1 MGTPL
6 KTVLNQI
13 HREYLGS
20 GRLRV
25 GEKLPTTREL
35 SARYRVSC
43 PTVGKAVGLL
53 AAEGWL
59 TKRQG
64 SGIYVASLTKPLK
77 TETHKAQRR
86 IGYIAGSLRSA
97 LIHRVFEGV
106 EHVARTRECLL
117 EVACT
122 GGSLKEERRQVG
134 MLRERGVQGIVLYP
148 PPRTREPE
156 YLGREF
162 RDFPVVVV
170 DLYQPSMKRPHLI
183 FDNWSAG
190 REITRHL
197 LEQGRREIAL
207 IKFDET
213 TLSRSMDD
221 RLAGYLRA
229 LEDAGESP
237 VAERVI
243 SFDASFASRRAD
255 MELYYRALDRFLAL
269 DPRPTALIAP
279 EDEHAHAAMA
289 YLRAHGV
296 KVPQEVLV
304 TGFDNVQRRSW
315 GEKFPTTEPDFVN
328 MGERAAEMLLDRIT
342 SRSLESGEVVLPCPL
357 WLPPT
362 DAMGSEAVRLALA
375 ADRKA
380 LEPETVG
387 ATASLVESR

>member
-6 KTVLNQI
+6 TTVVKQI
-13 HREYLGS
+13 QREYLGS
-20 GRLRV
+20 GCLRV

-35 SARYRVSC
+35 AARYRVSC

-64 SGIYVASLTKPLK
+64 SGIYVAALTKPLR
-77 TETHKAQRR
+77 TETQKAQRR
-86 IGYIAGSLRSA
+86 IGYIAASLRPV
-97 LIHRVFEGV
+97 LTHRVFEGV

-117 EVACT
+117 EVVCT
-122 GGSLKEERRQVG
+122 GGKIKEERRQVG

-148 PPRTREPE
+148 PPRTHEPE

-190 REITRHL
+190 REITRYL
-197 LEQGRREIAL
+197 LDQGRREIAF

-213 TLSRSMDD
+213 TLHRSVDD
-221 RLAGYLRA
+221 RLAGCLRA
-229 LEDAGESP
+229 LEDAGEP
-237 VAERVI
+237 PMAERVI
-243 SFDASFASRRAD
+243 SFDASFESRRAD
-255 MELYYRALDRFLAL
+255 LELYDRALDRFLAL
-269 DPRPTALIAP
+269 HPRPTALIVP
-279 EDEHAHAAMA
+279 EDEHAHVAMA
-289 YLRAHGV
+289 YLRDHGV

-342 SRSLESGEVVLPCPL
+342 SRNLETGEVILPCPL

-362 DAMGSEAVRLALA
+362 EAMESEAVRPALA
-375 ADRKA
+375 ADHKA
-380 LEPETVG
+380 LEPEMVG
-387 ATASLVESR
+387 ATASLAGGD